1 MGAPKEEKSQKP
13 HATPKTDKV
22 TAKSIE
28 TPKANKT
35 PKPEKP
41 PKSDKNVDKTPK
53 SDKTPKPNKTPKP
66 DAPKPPKEAKTP
78 KDMKTPKG
86 EAANAV
92 STPKSAKKSSKG
104 GVVIEDIRVG
114 SGLETQAGK
123 YVGMYY
129 KGWLQKNNKQFDA
142 CLTGKPFKFRLGAG
156 EVIKGWD
163 VGVAGM
169 KVGGKRK
176 LTIPP
181 QMGYGSE
188 GAMPDIPPNSTLMF
202 EIECKYL

>member
-22 TAKSIE
+22 TAKPIE

-35 PKPEKP
+35 PKPEKT

-66 DAPKPPKEAKTP
+66 DAPKTPKEAKTP

-114 SGLETQAGK
+114 SGLETQAG
-123 YVGMYY
+123 M
-129 KGWLQKNNKQFDA
+129 N
-142 CLTGKPFKFRLGAG
+142 
-156 EVIKGWD
+156 
-163 VGVAGM
+163 
-169 KVGGKRK
+169 VGGKRK

-181 QMGYGSE
+181 NMGYGSE

-202 EIECKYL
+202 EIECKYINQKYATDPINDRLSQYPT